1 MDASHLPFSDPSCVL
16 ELGFFSKN
24 TSKYIT
30 YLLLFSNENLI
41 LSSQQ
46 EI

>member
-1 MDASHLPFSDPSCVL
+1 MGASHFPFSDPSCVL
-16 ELGFFSKN
+16 ELGSSSKN

-30 YLLLFSNENLI
+30 CLLLFCNENVI

-46 EI
+46 DI